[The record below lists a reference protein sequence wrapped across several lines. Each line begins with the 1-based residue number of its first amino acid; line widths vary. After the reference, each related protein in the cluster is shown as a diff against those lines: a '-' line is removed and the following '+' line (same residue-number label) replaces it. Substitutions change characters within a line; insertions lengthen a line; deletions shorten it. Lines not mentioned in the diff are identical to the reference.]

1 MEVYLNQYFT
11 FDTIPPPN
19 ADIKLV
25 PGCCNFLAAH
35 KPIVLESF
43 PFLPVSVG
51 KHMLVPH
58 LNMFLLQANEAWLKS
73 TDVAKMYPVV
83 TRMSHTNLNSE
94 SLYVPELKMATK
106 KLPRM
111 LPALRNDNFDRVPEK
126 RPITSIYDML
136 YGKRVKINLSSA
148 NGATT
153 PKKETSEYHAGT
165 SGGTATNL
173 PALKKEAEDVNDIS
187 HNAFDDFAPQ
197 QP

>member
-11 FDTIPPPN
+11 FDTTPN

-25 PGCCNFLAAH
+25 KGCCNFLAAH
-35 KPIVLESF
+35 KPIVLDSYT
-43 PFLPVSVG
+43 FLPVSVG

-58 LNMFLLQANEAWLKS
+58 LNMFLLQAKEAWLKS
-73 TDVAKMYPVV
+73 ADVAKMYPVV

-126 RPITSIYDML
+126 RPITGIYDML

-148 NGATT
+148 DGATT
-153 PKKETSEYHAGT
+153 PKKETTEDR
-165 SGGTATNL
+165 GGIVTNP

-187 HNAFDDFAPQ
+187 HNAFDDSAP
-197 QP
+197 